1 MHRPHLG
8 QGASAAQPGRI
19 WLISGTGEGP
29 PLAEELLRRGW
40 QLRVSVV
47 EASAARAYRP
57 QPGLELCPGALA
69 GPEAITRILEDPPG
83 FRWVVDATH
92 PFARLISVQLRQAC
106 QAWGQSLLRLERPR
120 LAPCPPSPAGSPVL
134 LDGLEPLAELDL
146 RAERLLLAIGSRHLA
161 GAIAR
166 SNAAAHF
173 ARILDNPTSL
183 QLALASGLPDGHLAC
198 LRPGDGRLEQALCRH
213 WRITAVLCRESGGRT
228 EQIWRQVSQE
238 LGLQLLLLRRPEPET
253 PGLPMAKLLQQLGHP
268 WEGIQPR

>member
-1 MHRPHLG
+1 M
-8 QGASAAQPGRI
+8 
-19 WLISGTGEGP
+19 
-29 PLAEELLRRGW
+29 
-40 QLRVSVV
+40 
-47 EASAARAYRP
+47 
-57 QPGLELCPGALA
+57 
-69 GPEAITRILEDPPG
+69 
-83 FRWVVDATH
+83 
-92 PFARLISVQLRQAC
+92 
-106 QAWGQSLLRLERPR
+106 
-120 LAPCPPSPAGSPVL
+120 
-134 LDGLEPLAELDL
+134 
-146 RAERLLLAIGSRHLA
+146 A

-213 WRITAVLCRESGGRT
+213 WRITTVLCRESGGRT
-228 EQIWRQVSQE
+228 EQLWRQVSQE

>member
-1 MHRPHLG
+1 MHRPPFD
-8 QGASAAQPGRI
+8 QGASAAEPGRI

-29 PLAEELLRRGW
+29 PLADALLGRGW

-57 QPGLELCPGALA
+57 QAGLELCPGALS

-106 QAWGQSLLRLERPR
+106 QASGQSLVRLERPR
-120 LAPCPPSPAGSPVL
+120 CPSPPARPDSPVL
-134 LDGLEPLAELDL
+134 LDGLEPLAQLDL
-146 RAERLLLAIGSRHLA
+146 RGERLLLAIGSRHLA

-166 SNAAAHF
+166 SNATAHF

-183 QLALASGLPDGHLAC
+183 QLALAAGLPDGHLAC
-198 LRPGDGRLEQALCRH
+198 LRPGDGQLELALCRH
-213 WRITAVLCRESGGRT
+213 WRITTVLCRESGGRT
-228 EQIWRQVSQE
+228 EQLWRQVSQE
-238 LGLQLLLLRRPEPET
+238 LGLRLLLLKRPENEA
-253 PGLPMAKLLQQLGHP
+253 PGLPMAELLQKLGYP
-268 WEGIQPR
+268 GADVQPR

>member
-29 PLAEELLRRGW
+29 SLAGELLRRGW

-47 EASAARAYRP
+47 EVSAARAYRP

-69 GPEAITRILEDPPG
+69 GPEAITGILEAPPG

-92 PFARLISVQLRQAC
+92 PFACLISVQLRQAC
-106 QAWGQSLLRLERPR
+106 QASGQRLLRLERPR
-120 LAPCPPSPAGSPVL
+120 LDSSPRSLPGSPVL
-134 LDGLEPLAELDL
+134 LDGLESLTQLDL
-146 RAERLLLAIGSRHLA
+146 GGDRLLLAIGSRHLA
-161 GAIAR
+161 GAMAR
-166 SNAAAHF
+166 SNAAAHY

-183 QLALASGLPDGHLAC
+183 QLALSAGLPDGHLAC

-213 WRITAVLCRESGGRT
+213 WRITTVLCRESGGRT
-228 EQIWRQVSQE
+228 EQLWRQVSQD
-238 LGLQLLLLRRPEPET
+238 LGLRLLLLRRPDSEA
-253 PGLPMAKLLQQLGHP
+253 PGLPMAELLEQLGYP
-268 WEGIQPR
+268 GEGVQPR